1 MKANAQE
8 ARWNGRTK
16 TPNADT
22 DAMDEISL
30 GFDDDLLRPR
40 SPVSPIAE
48 GTNKNHD
55 QRRYV
60 FILIVI
66 VTNTIADFNKAL
78 ATGDLRLP

>member
-1 MKANAQE
+1 MKTNAQE
-8 ARWNGRTK
+8 SRWNGRTK

-48 GTNKNHD
+48 APSKTHD
-55 QRRYV
+55 QRRYDFV
-60 FILIVI
+60 SN
-66 VTNTIADFNKAL
+66 VTVTKTSLTSIKCW
-78 ATGDLRLP
+78 